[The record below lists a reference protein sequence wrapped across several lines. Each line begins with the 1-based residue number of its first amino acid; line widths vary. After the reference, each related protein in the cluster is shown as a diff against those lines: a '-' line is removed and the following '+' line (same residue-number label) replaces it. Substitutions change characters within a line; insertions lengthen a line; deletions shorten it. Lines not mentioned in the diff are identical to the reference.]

1 MEGMITVRD
10 AGPGDGDV
18 LGEIHAI
25 SWGISHGPLCTPK
38 VAAAGIEERR
48 TKWDAVLA
56 EGKDG
61 VLLALLDDRP
71 GAFARFG
78 ASSSRPGLGEIHAF
92 FAHPDVWGSGLAAAL
107 LTATVDRL
115 REAGHDRVH
124 LWTLRDS
131 AQARRFYAKNG
142 FGETG
147 RRHDHDFGEGP
158 PLALVE
164 LERTVSGPGL

>member
-1 MEGMITVRD
+1 MQAMIRIRE

-18 LGEIHAI
+18 IGEIHAV
-25 SWGISHGPLCTPK
+25 SWGVSHGPLCAPK
-38 VAAAGIEERR
+38 VAAAGIQERR
-48 TKWDAVLA
+48 TKWEAILA
-56 EGKDG
+56 EGEDP
-61 VLLALLDDRP
+61 VLLGLLDDRP

-78 ASSSRPGLGEIHAF
+78 ASSSRPGLGEIHTF
-92 FAHPDVWGSGLAAAL
+92 FAHPDVWGSGLAPAL
-107 LTATVDRL
+107 LAATLDRL

-131 AQARRFYAKNG
+131 AQTRRFYAKNG

-158 PLALVE
+158 PLTLVE
-164 LERTVSGPGL
+164 LERTLPRPGL